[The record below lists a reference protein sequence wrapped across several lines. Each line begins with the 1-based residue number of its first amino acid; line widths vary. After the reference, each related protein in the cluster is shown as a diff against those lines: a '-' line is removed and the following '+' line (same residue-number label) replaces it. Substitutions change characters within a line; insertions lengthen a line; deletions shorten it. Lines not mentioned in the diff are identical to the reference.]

1 MKHNRIS
8 RQSKAEVA
16 RPGDGEYGGGGGDRM
31 NGLRTGGELSRVR
44 RPSPPS
50 PDHLSQSFSLP
61 LAVIVRRTTIV
72 DQPSGLPAIACRAD
86 NAQIDLYRASSSTT
100 RMVGT

>member
-31 NGLRTGGELSRVR
+31 NGLRTGGELSLASAVR
-44 RPSPPS
+44 LR
-50 PDHLSQSFSLP
+50 Q
-61 LAVIVRRTTIV
+61 ARTT
-72 DQPSGLPAIACRAD
+72 SAK
-86 NAQIDLYRASSSTT
+86 ASLFLS
-100 RMVGT
+100 R